1 MELTSTSG
9 DKQYMAKDV
18 HRAVIEI
25 AMEHGGMSRLMLHFI
40 EKTMMKEQ
48 KRYLRDVY

>member
-1 MELTSTSG
+1 
-9 DKQYMAKDV
+9 MAKDV
-18 HRAVIEI
+18 HRALIDI
-25 AMEHGGMSRLMLHFI
+25 AKEHGGMSDEDATYFI